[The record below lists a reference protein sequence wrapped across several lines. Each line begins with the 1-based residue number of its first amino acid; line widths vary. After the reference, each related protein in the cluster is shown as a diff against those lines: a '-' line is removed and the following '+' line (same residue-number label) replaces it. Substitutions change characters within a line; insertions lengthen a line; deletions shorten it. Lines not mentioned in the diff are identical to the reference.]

1 MHPWRFDSLP
11 GFCPLS
17 SGFGAIPLP
26 EKKLIIR
33 AMPVNQ
39 LTSLFRSGFE
49 TRGGGGIMTLEII
62 RDMLGWC
69 IVINWILLAWWL
81 LFFIL
86 AHDWMYRIHGKW
98 FNLSVE
104 KFDAIHYSG
113 MAIFKTAIFVFNLV
127 PYLAL
132 RIVG

>member
-1 MHPWRFDSLP
+1 
-11 GFCPLS
+11 
-17 SGFGAIPLP
+17 
-26 EKKLIIR
+26 
-33 AMPVNQ
+33 
-39 LTSLFRSGFE
+39 
-49 TRGGGGIMTLEII
+49 MTLEII
-62 RDMLGWC
+62 RDALGWC

-86 AHDWMYRIHGKW
+86 AHDWMYRFHGKW
-98 FNLSVE
+98 FNLPVE